1 MYMVSSNTDYWRA
14 GCFMYGKVNMVLF
27 IKDLYSE
34 VEVQRS
40 EVKGKCIGLKK
51 KEGKTAESCPMPTF
65 VKQAITL
72 LSQKK
77 RNLLASQRPYS

>member
-1 MYMVSSNTDYWRA
+1 MYMVSSKTDYWRA

-40 EVKGKCIGLKK
+40 EVKGKCIGGFKK
-51 KEGKTAESCPMPTF
+51 KGKLLRAVHCP
-65 VKQAITL
+65 L
-72 LSQKK
+72 L
-77 RNLLASQRPYS
+77 